1 MTEKQS
7 LYFSIHPTGGMFN
20 SNCILLGD
28 KQTGEYVLIDCGNDI
43 SHVVE
48 TAKKNGFTKC
58 GIIYLNGIM
67 DNVNKRFAYE
77 YVK

>member
-28 KQTGEYVLIDCGNDI
+28 KETALLTKKVGGMDKQIAKLNKSIEKLT
-43 SHVVE
+43 SHVAE
-48 TAKKNGFTKC
+48 K
-58 GIIYLNGIM
+58 
-67 DNVNKRFAYE
+67 
-77 YVK
+77 